1 MNRTF
6 PLRLVLLAGLVV
18 LIALPTSVGTAAWF
32 IDAHRQQSDLDRRL
46 ADASSFIRL
55 GAATFDEPAWQAA
68 AKKRLRALDLAASLT
83 LLTRKGKVP
92 VFSSSNPPLKVR
104 ERQIV
109 GGDPYAQGTL
119 PPDKVAPA
127 PETGHTMT
135 YDFAVGRLAPN
146 SQLVATI
153 SYRPLDRTSRA
164 LWSLLAGL
172 IALVVGVTA
181 GAWLLGHWLIT
192 PLRRLSAQVDRI
204 AGGDLLAEP
213 PRSPV
218 AEVAIVAGG
227 LAEMGAQMRSAN
239 ERDAQ
244 LDRER
249 RFFITAV
256 AHDLRTPLFTLRG
269 YLEALERG
277 LPGHERYLPRA
288 RAKAA
293 QLERLV
299 GQLFSFSRA
308 ELMHERP
315 RVDVVDL
322 GSCLRSAAE
331 AFETAAAERAIHIS
345 CTGPDRVLVRGDPD
359 LLERVAANLVDN
371 ALRYAD
377 TSIEISWSAEDGD
390 ARFEIADDGP
400 GIPAHALAHIFEPLF
415 RGDPSRNTATGGAG
429 LGLTIADKLM
439 TLHGGSISVRNAPT
453 GATFTGTL
461 PLVAAAREKQA
472 DAVLTR

>member
-1 MNRTF
+1 MNRSF
-6 PLRLVLLAGLVV
+6 PLRLLLLAAFVV
-18 LIALPTSVGTAAWF
+18 LIALPTSVGTAVWF
-32 IDAHRQQSDLDRRL
+32 VDAHHQQSDLDRRL
-46 ADASSFIRL
+46 ADASSFIRH
-55 GAATFDEPAWQAA
+55 GAATVFEPDWQRA
-68 AKKRLRALDLAASLT
+68 AKRRLRTLDLAASLMLVSSAGKKPIFNTTDKT
-83 LLTRKGKVP
+83 LAVGASPVTAADAAERKVKQAM
-92 VFSSSNPPLKVR
+92 L
-104 ERQIV
+104 
-109 GGDPYAQGTL
+109 
-119 PPDKVAPA
+119 APA
-127 PETGHTMT
+127 TGSAVNQEIFRVDWPE
-135 YDFAVGRLAPN
+135 PN
-146 SQLVATI
+146 SRLVAAI

-172 IALVVGVTA
+172 IALALGVA
-181 GAWLLGHWLIT
+181 AEAWLLGRWLIT

-218 AEVAIVAGG
+218 AEVATVAGG

-239 ERDAQ
+239 EQDAQ

-277 LPGHERYLPRA
+277 LAGHERYLPKA
-288 RAKAA
+288 QAKAA

-331 AFETAAAERAIHIS
+331 AFETTAAERAVHIS
-345 CTGPDRVLVRGDPD
+345 CTGPDGVLVHGDPD

-377 TSIEISWSAEDGD
+377 TSIEISWSAENGE
-390 ARFEIADDGP
+390 ARFAIADDGP

-415 RGDPSRNTATGGAG
+415 RADSSRNSATGGGG
-429 LGLTIADKLM
+429 LGLTIADKLIK
-439 TLHGGSISVRNAPT
+439 LHGGSISVRNAPS

-461 PLVAAAREKQA
+461 PLVAAALEEAA
-472 DAVLTR
+472 DAVLVR